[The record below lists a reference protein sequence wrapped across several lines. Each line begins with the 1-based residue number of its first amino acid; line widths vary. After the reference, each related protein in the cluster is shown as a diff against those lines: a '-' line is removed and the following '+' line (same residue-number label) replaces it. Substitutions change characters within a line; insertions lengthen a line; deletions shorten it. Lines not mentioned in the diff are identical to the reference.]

1 MASLK
6 IAGTVDD
13 SVVDGEGYRF
23 TIFTQGCP
31 HHCAGCHN
39 PQTQP
44 LTGGKLADTTELL
57 QQILENPLLDGV
69 TFSGGEPF
77 LQAKAL
83 ALLGRELKDRG
94 LNITVYTGYTL
105 EELQAMADAAVE
117 ALLAVTDVLIDGRFI
132 LAERDLTLQFRGSRN
147 QRLIDI
153 PATRSA
159 GHIVLKKFSY

>member
-1 MASLK
+1 MACIN
-6 IAGTVDD
+6 IAGTVND
-13 SVVDGEGYRF
+13 SIVDGEGWRF

-39 PQTQP
+39 PQTQAP
-44 LTGGKLADTTELL
+44 DGGKLADTTELL

-94 LNITVYTGYTL
+94 LNLTVYTGYTL
-105 EELQAMADAAVE
+105 EELQAMADPAVQ

-147 QRLIDI
+147 QRLIDM

-159 GHIVLKKFSY
+159 GHVVLKKISD